1 MTGRRLGTCEDV
13 RWDYWIHRY
22 RHSANAC
29 KARRID
35 KMLARRKD
43 RRKTKRIE
51 KDID

>member
-13 RWDYWIHRY
+13 RWEYRCHRY

-43 RRKTKRIE
+43 RRKMKQLDKEIE
-51 KDID
+51 